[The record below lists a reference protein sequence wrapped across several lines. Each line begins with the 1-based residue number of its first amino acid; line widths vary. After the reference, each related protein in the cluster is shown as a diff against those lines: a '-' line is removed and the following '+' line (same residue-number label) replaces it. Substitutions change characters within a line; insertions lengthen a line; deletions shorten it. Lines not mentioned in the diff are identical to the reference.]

1 MTIYFSAQTN
11 GFYDDRIQPL
21 ADMPKDAKS
30 ITVEQHSALLTAQ
43 SSGMK
48 IVAGQDGLPIAIA
61 ENQTADEI
69 TKALK
74 VEAALRLA
82 QAGVTIERI
91 IQAVIK
97 GATTM
102 EADDVKAWVA
112 YMDALR
118 ACLRQSTLT
127 EIPTRPDYPAGT

>member
-11 GFYDDRIQPL
+11 GFYDDRLQAL

-48 IVAGQDGLPIAIA
+48 IVAGQDGMPIAIA

-118 ACLRQSTLT
+118 TCLRQSTLT

>member
-48 IVAGQDGLPIAIA
+48 IVAGQDGMPIAIA

-97 GATTM
+97 AATTM
-102 EADDVKAWVA
+102 EADDVKAWVS

-127 EIPTRPDYPAGT
+127 ELPIRPDYPAGT